1 MRRLG
6 THMQITC
13 VCRDTMVLKQ
23 AANLRRWAIPHRAW
37 RSRRRVCVRVD
48 CGVLLRAV
56 VL

>member
-1 MRRLG
+1 
-6 THMQITC
+6 
-13 VCRDTMVLKQ
+13 MVRKQ

-37 RSRRRVCVRVD
+37 QSRRRVCVRVD